1 MQVKFIKVPEVK
13 MKVVFLII
21 FVMLFLPF
29 LGFAQRESSVC
40 LEQPKN
46 DDSADPVILTVCN
59 EGRGM
64 TALPQIRLYFR
75 LYQSGRLEY
84 EINPDYNPE
93 AGEANY
99 KLVLKKTKI
108 DPKEVDEIIRLG
120 GESGFQNAKS
130 EYPRFQIWTDSSL
143 ITTTIFKNQT
153 REKRIVVN
161 NYSSYDK
168 ENDKHYPASLLKMLR
183 KIDALRP
190 KDR

>member
-1 MQVKFIKVPEVK
+1 
-13 MKVVFLII
+13 MKAVFLII

-29 LGFAQRESSVC
+29 LSFAQRENSVC
-40 LEQPKN
+40 LEPATN
-46 DDSADPVILTVCN
+46 DDSADPIILTVCN
-59 EGRGM
+59 EGQGM

-75 LYQSGRLEY
+75 LYQSGCVEY

-99 KLVLKKTKI
+99 KLVIKKTK
-108 DPKEVDEIIRLG
+108 VDEKEAAEIIKLG
-120 GESGFQNAKS
+120 RESDFQKAKS
-130 EYPRFQIWTDSSL
+130 EYPRFQMWTDSSL
-143 ITTTIFKNQT
+143 ITTMIFKNQT
-153 REKRIVVN
+153 REKKIVVN

-168 ENDKHYPASLLKMLR
+168 ENDKHYPAALLKMLQ